1 MKKVIALSL
10 ILLLITLISIVVI
23 FALFP
28 KKYRDDIVW
37 YAREY
42 DLSASMVA
50 SVINIESG
58 YDENA
63 VSKVGAMGLMQLLPD
78 TAFDC
83 AKRVGIEVTEEKL
96 FDRDINIRL
105 GCFYLRYLLDLFDG
119 NIVNT
124 LCAYNWGYG
133 NVRNWISLGN
143 ADSKG
148 TISNVP
154 VAETKNYLKKYSVS
168 HWFYQKIYKY

>member
-83 AKRVGIEVTEEKL
+83 AK
-96 FDRDINIRL
+96 
-105 GCFYLRYLLDLFDG
+105 
-119 NIVNT
+119 
-124 LCAYNWGYG
+124 
-133 NVRNWISLGN
+133 
-143 ADSKG
+143 
-148 TISNVP
+148 
-154 VAETKNYLKKYSVS
+154 
-168 HWFYQKIYKY
+168 

>member
-50 SVINIESG
+50 SVIIT
-58 YDENA
+58 YA
-63 VSKVGAMGLMQLLPD
+63 VRSIAYPTMGTPD
-78 TAFDC
+78 AIPT
-83 AKRVGIEVTEEKL
+83 
-96 FDRDINIRL
+96 
-105 GCFYLRYLLDLFDG
+105 
-119 NIVNT
+119 
-124 LCAYNWGYG
+124 
-133 NVRNWISLGN
+133 
-143 ADSKG
+143 G
-148 TISNVP
+148 TP
-154 VAETKNYLKKYSVS
+154 FFLK
-168 HWFYQKIYKY
+168 